1 MPGTLYVVATPIGN
15 LEDVTLRALRVLREV
30 SLIAAE
36 DTRRTAR
43 LLQHYSI
50 STRTTSLHEHNERTK
65 TASLISR
72 LAAGESIALVSD
84 AGTPVIS
91 DPGSHLVAE
100 AHRAG
105 FLVEPIPGASAA
117 ISALSA
123 SGLGADSFIFAGF
136 PPSRSKARQAWLS
149 KLAAEPHV
157 LILYEAPH
165 RIRRTLEDMLQAF
178 GDRLVALGRELT
190 KVHSELVVRPIS
202 AHLAADL
209 EERGEFTLVVQGSS
223 SRDSDP
229 SSPPR
234 GEQLRA
240 EFGLLTNNGASS
252 RREAIKT
259 LAKRYGMSSRAVFD
273 SLEQSKNSVD

>member
-1 MPGTLYVVATPIGN
+1 M
-15 LEDVTLRALRVLREV
+15 
-30 SLIAAE
+30 LI
-36 DTRRTAR
+36 
-43 LLQHYSI
+43 
-50 STRTTSLHEHNERTK
+50 N
-65 TASLISR
+65 R

-105 FLVEPIPGASAA
+105 FPVEPIPGASAA

-165 RIRRTLEDMLQAF
+165 RIRLTLEDMLQAF

-209 EERGEFTLVVQGSS
+209 KERGEFTLVVQGSS
-223 SRDSDP
+223 GRDP
-229 SSPPR
+229 NPGSPPLA
-234 GEQLRA
+234 EQLRI
-240 EFGLLTNNGASS
+240 EFGLLTNNNASS

>member
-1 MPGTLYVVATPIGN
+1 MPGILYVVATPIGN
-15 LEDVTLRALRVLREV
+15 LEDITLRALRILREV

-65 TASLISR
+65 TAVLINR

-105 FLVEPIPGASAA
+105 FQVEPIPGASAA

-123 SGLGADSFIFAGF
+123 SGLEAESFLFAGF
-136 PPSRSKARQAWLS
+136 PPSRSKARQLWLS
-149 KLAAEPHV
+149 KLAVEPHV

-165 RIRRTLEDMLQAF
+165 RIRLTLEDMLQAF

-190 KVHSELVVRPIS
+190 KVHGELVVTTNFWP
-202 AHLAADL
+202 
-209 EERGEFTLVVQGSS
+209 
-223 SRDSDP
+223 P
-229 SSPPR
+229 YCSP
-234 GEQLRA
+234 
-240 EFGLLTNNGASS
+240 
-252 RREAIKT
+252 
-259 LAKRYGMSSRAVFD
+259 
-273 SLEQSKNSVD
+273 

>member
-91 DPGSHLVAE
+91 DPGTHLVAE

-105 FLVEPIPGASAA
+105 VAVEPVPGPSAA
-117 ISALSA
+117 IAALSA
-123 SGLGADSFIFAGF
+123 SGLAGESFLFAGF
-136 PPSRSKARQAWLS
+136 PPARSKARQTWLAD
-149 KLAAEPHV
+149 LAQERRV
-157 LILYEAPH
+157 LVFYEAPH
-165 RIRRTLEDMLQAF
+165 RIRLTLEDMLQVL
-178 GDRLVALGRELT
+178 GDRTVALGRELT
-190 KVHSELVVRPIS
+190 KLHSTLVVRPIS
-202 AHLAADL
+202 VHLSAPL
-209 EERGEFTLVVQGSS
+209 EERGEFTLVVQASQVSAAGQQAE
-223 SRDSDP
+223 P
-229 SSPPR
+229 TP
-234 GEQLRA
+234 EELRR
-240 EFGLLTNNGASS
+240 EFGLLTNNAGVT
-252 RREAIKT
+252 RREAIKS
-259 LAKRYGMSSRAVFD
+259 LSQRYGMSSRTIFA
-273 SLEQSKNSVD
+273 SLEAAKNSPN